1 MKYDRKEISYMK
13 NPRVKLWVWLSSL
26 YPAFMRMVYHMDL
39 GKDVRISCKAK
50 LDKSINPRGVHIGH
64 DTWVLAGAYILA
76 HDHCRG
82 IKADTYIGSNCVI
95 GIASVIMPGV
105 HIGNEVVV
113 GACAVVTKD
122 VPNTCIVVGNP
133 ARIIKTGIHVS
144 KGKLL

>member
-1 MKYDRKEISYMK
+1 MAL
-13 NPRVKLWVWLSSL
+13 RVRLWVWLSNL
-26 YPAFMRMVYHMDL
+26 YPAFLRKVYHMEL
-39 GKDVRISCKAK
+39 GRGVRLSYKAN
-50 LDKSINPRGVHIGH
+50 LDKSINPRGIHVGD
-64 DTWVLAGAYILA
+64 DTWVLAGAYVLA

-113 GACAVVTKD
+113 GASSVVTKD
-122 VPNTCIVVGNP
+122 VPDNCIVVGNP

-144 KGKLL
+144 KGKLYEE

>member
-1 MKYDRKEISYMK
+1 M
-13 NPRVKLWVWLSSL
+13 NPRVKLWVWLSNL
-26 YPAFMRMVYHMDL
+26 YPALMRKVYHMDL
-39 GKDVRISCKAK
+39 GEGVRLSYKAN

-76 HDHCRG
+76 HDYCRG
-82 IKADTYIGSNCVI
+82 IITDTYIGSNCFI
-95 GIASVIMPGV
+95 GIGSVIMPGV

-122 VPNTCIVVGNP
+122 VPDNCIVVGNP